1 MSRSVVITGLGPIT
15 AFGVG
20 MDPLWEA
27 LVEGKSAIA
36 PLARFDASG
45 FDCSFGAEL
54 SNEAYSV
61 KKIVPKSY
69 RKAVKVMCRDI
80 ELALGAALE
89 AVSNANLVTKG
100 TDPDVEPTIAPGR
113 FGCHIGAGL
122 IAADVDELTMALVSS
137 KAEEGGVDLNQWGDK
152 GMQTLTPLWL
162 LKYLPNMLACHV
174 TIVHDC
180 RGPSNTITCC
190 ETSGALS
197 LGESMRVI
205 ERDDADAC
213 LTGGTEF
220 KLNPMAMYRQ
230 QCAQRLAM
238 TNGDEDPTSVVRPY
252 DAHAKGTVLGEGG
265 GLLILEAEDHA
276 KSRGAT
282 IFAKLSGYAASQ
294 SFCEDT
300 VGIGITDNGVGIAD
314 AIHAAL
320 TQSNISPD
328 AISAIVPFGSSI
340 PSVDQAEVSAL
351 HSIFGDRASSIPIV
365 TTIPNVGNCNAGNG
379 GISLCVGAKCIAQQ
393 KLPARLNTQGVEMLD
408 ANACDAR
415 DADLNHI
422 LVLSAS
428 QGGQNTAVILSRM
441 DS

>member
-20 MDPLWEA
+20 MDPLWVA
-27 LVEGKSAIA
+27 LVEGRSAIA
-36 PLARFDASG
+36 PLTRFDASG
-45 FDCSFGAEL
+45 FDCSVGAEL
-54 SNEAYSV
+54 PDDIYSV

-80 ELALGAALE
+80 ELALGAALA
-89 AVSNANLVTKG
+89 AVQDANLVTKA
-100 TDPDVEPTIAPGR
+100 TNPDEEPTIAPGR
-113 FGCHIGAGL
+113 MGCHIGAGL
-122 IAADVDELTMALVSS
+122 IAADVDELTAALVSS
-137 KAEEGGVDLNQWGDK
+137 KAESGGVDLGQWGST

-205 ERDDADAC
+205 ERGDADAC
-213 LTGGTEF
+213 ITGGTEF
-220 KLNPMAMYRQ
+220 KLNPMALYRQ
-230 QCAQRLAM
+230 QCAQQLAT
-238 TNGDEDPTSVVRPY
+238 TNGAEDPTSVVRPF
-252 DAHAKGTVLGEGG
+252 DPEAKGTVLGEGG
-265 GLLILEAEDHA
+265 GLLILEAEESA
-276 KSRGAT
+276 KARGAT
-282 IFAKLSGYAASQ
+282 IQAKLSGYAASQ

-300 VGIGITDNGVGIAD
+300 VGIAITDQGEGIAD

-320 TQSNISPD
+320 TQSGIDPGSID
-328 AISAIVPFGSSI
+328 AIVPFGSSI
-340 PSVDQAEVSAL
+340 PSVDQAEASAIK
-351 HSIFGDRASSIPIV
+351 SIFGDRAASIPLV

-379 GISLCVGAKCIAQQ
+379 GVSLCVGVKCLLEQ
-393 KLPARLNTQGVEMLD
+393 KLPARLTTQGSEGLD

-415 DADLNHI
+415 EADLKHI

-441 DS
+441 DT